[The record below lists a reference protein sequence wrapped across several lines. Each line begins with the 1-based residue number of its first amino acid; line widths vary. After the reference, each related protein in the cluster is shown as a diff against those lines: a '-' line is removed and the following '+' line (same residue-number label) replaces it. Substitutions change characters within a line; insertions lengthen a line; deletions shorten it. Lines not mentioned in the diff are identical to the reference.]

1 MGRSSMSDTFKTMLA
16 SYGRSALAAGL
27 GVYLAMGGEIDIKA
41 IAYAAIAAIA
51 PPLLRW
57 LNPSDPA
64 FGRLQA
70 PDHLEEH

>member
-1 MGRSSMSDTFKTMLA
+1 MKDTIKATLA
-16 SYGRSALAAGL
+16 SYARSALAAGL
-27 GVYLAMGGEIDIKA
+27 SVYLAMGGEIDLKA

-57 LNPSDPA
+57 LNPHDPA
-64 FGRLQA
+64 FGRLEA

>member
-1 MGRSSMSDTFKTMLA
+1 MKDTIKATLA
-16 SYGRSALAAGL
+16 SYARSALAAGL
-27 GVYLAMGGEIDIKA
+27 GVYLAMGGEVDLKA

-57 LNPSDPA
+57 LNPHDPA
-64 FGRLQA
+64 FGRLSA